1 MKNPHNKHRKKDYV
15 VKPNEVE
22 SQSAE
27 ITPEIIQDIDDM
39 LNEALLRAKAK
50 YPQAAGPIDKLI
62 NSLATAMADAII
74 ENSSKT
80 YDSPVELQEGKV
92 VEESSGCEPV
102 LPDYDKALDKMREM
116 KEKKKYYEDDE
127 DDDDSIESP
136 VYEDK
141 DDDDEEDY
149 LPRLRSIS
157 SLNYESSATSSWY
170 EVFYTLDKSGTEASV
185 KVKADSKEDAESKV
199 IMMIDEE
206 CTIEYVIEVE
216 DNEDDDE
223 DIPVII
229 NSDDDDEYD
238 TDDPNYSVMGSV
250 YRHMKKKPYRG

>member
-15 VKPNEVE
+15 AKPKEVE

-50 YPQAAGPIDKLI
+50 YPQAAEPIDKLI
-62 NSLATAMADAII
+62 NSLAVAMADAIV
-74 ENSSKT
+74 EGSSKT
-80 YDSPVELQEGKV
+80 YDSPVELQEGKII
-92 VEESSGCEPV
+92 EETSKCEPV

-116 KEKKKYYEDDE
+116 KYHESDDE
-127 DDDDSIESP
+127 DDESIESP
-136 VYEDK
+136 IYEDK

-185 KVKADSKEDAESKV
+185 KVKAESETEAESKV

-229 NSDDDDEYD
+229 NSDDDEEYD
-238 TDDPNYSVMGSV
+238 TDDPNYSIMGSV
-250 YRHMKKKPYRG
+250 YKHMKKKPYRG